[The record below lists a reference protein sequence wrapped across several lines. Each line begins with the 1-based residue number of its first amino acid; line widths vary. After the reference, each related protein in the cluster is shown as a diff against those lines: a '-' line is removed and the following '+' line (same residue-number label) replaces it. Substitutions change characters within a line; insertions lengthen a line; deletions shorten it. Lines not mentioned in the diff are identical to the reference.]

1 MDKPSNMIAL
11 EVCVDSLSSGLI
23 AARRGAARI
32 EINSALTLGGLS
44 CSIGFCQEAVGQIK
58 PLGCAIIAMVRPRP
72 GGFVYEA
79 DELAVMQRD
88 IDALLQ
94 LGVDGVALGVLTPT
108 GEIDIEMISRLIEP
122 VLGQGRQAVF
132 HRAFDLTPNAGDAL
146 EALIGLGFT
155 RVLTS
160 GQAPTAMQ
168 GAETIRNLIEQANRR
183 IEVLP
188 GSGITSSNVV
198 QLVRETG
205 CDQVHA
211 SLRRVVGHQSSAA
224 QPKIQFNSEPPA
236 DGGYHQA
243 DPDKIT
249 DMMATLDRLQNHIG
263 R

>member
-1 MDKPSNMIAL
+1 MDQPSNTIAL
-11 EVCVDSLSSGLI
+11 EVCVDSLPSGLI
-23 AARRGAARI
+23 AASRGAARL

-44 CSIGFCQEAVGQIK
+44 CSIGFCQEAVRQIQ

-79 DELAVMQRD
+79 EELAVIQRD

-94 LGVDGVALGVLTPT
+94 VGVDGVALGVLMPT
-108 GEIDIEMISRLIEP
+108 GEIDVEAVGKLIEP
-122 VLGQGRQAVF
+122 VLAQGRQAVF

-146 EALIGLGFT
+146 ESLVGLGFT

-168 GAETIRNLIEQANRR
+168 GAATIRDLIEQADGR

-188 GSGITSSNVV
+188 GSGITPSNAEH
-198 QLVRETG
+198 LVRETG

-211 SLRRVVGHQSSAA
+211 SLRRVVEDESCAA
-224 QPKIQFNSEPPA
+224 QPKIQFNSDPPA
-236 DGGYHQA
+236 GGGYHQA
-243 DPDKIT
+243 APDKIAA
-249 DMMATLDRLQNHIG
+249 MMATLDRLQNRHAH
-263 R
+263 